1 MTKKQREEVKKR
13 MAKWREECEKI
24 TANKNTISQSK
35 KEENY
40 NGKTEN
46 DCRAN

>member
-1 MTKKQREEVKKR
+1 MTKKQREEVQRR

-24 TANKNTISQSK
+24 TSRMPPVSQSQ